1 MHSVL
6 PAPLLD
12 ITRVSAGYGSLTV
25 LRDVSIG
32 IRPGTVVGIIGPN
45 GHGKTTL
52 MNAISGFVRLSKG
65 NIRLDGQRIDGLP
78 PHRIAAGGIAHIP
91 QGDLVFPDL
100 TVSENLSMGAYLE
113 RSADRRRERLDYV
126 YSIFPK
132 LEQRSNQCASSLSG
146 GERRMLAIGRG
157 LMGDSRLLLVDE
169 PSLGLAPIIIE
180 QIYAALRE
188 LKKSGRTILIVE
200 ENPARFTDLADEVHL
215 LDNGTVVWRGHPSEL
230 EHNEALLQTYLGA

>member
-1 MHSVL
+1 MHSGL

-12 ITRVSAGYGSLTV
+12 ITRVSAGYGSFTV
-25 LRDVSIG
+25 LRDVSIS
-32 IRPGTVVGIIGPN
+32 IRPGTVFGIIGPN

-65 NIRLDGQRIDGLP
+65 SIRLGGQRIDGLP
-78 PHRIAAGGIAHIP
+78 PHRIAASGVAHIP

-100 TVSENLSMGAYLE
+100 SVFENLSMGAYLE
-113 RSADRRRERLDYV
+113 RSAARQRERLDYV

-132 LEQRSNQCASSLSG
+132 LGQRSNQCASSLSG

-180 QIYAALRE
+180 QIYEVLRV
-188 LKKSGRTILIVE
+188 LKKKRPDDSGGGGKSCPPHR
-200 ENPARFTDLADEVHL
+200 PGR
-215 LDNGTVVWRGHPSEL
+215 
-230 EHNEALLQTYLGA
+230 

>member
-1 MHSVL
+1 MHSFL
-6 PAPLLD
+6 PTPMLD
-12 ITRVSAGYGSLTV
+12 IAQISAGYGSVTV
-25 LRDVSIG
+25 LRDVSIS

-52 MNAISGFVRLSKG
+52 MNVISGFVKLSRG
-65 NIRLDGQRIDGLP
+65 RIHLDGERIDGLP
-78 PHRIAAGGIAHIP
+78 PHKVAVAGVAHIP

-100 TVSENLSMGAYLE
+100 SVFENLSMGAYLDP
-113 RSADRRRERLDYV
+113 SAQRRRERLEYV

-132 LEQRSNQCASSLSG
+132 LAQRSTQCASSLSG

-180 QIYAALRE
+180 QIYEVLRE
-188 LKKSGRTILIVE
+188 LKKSGRTILVVE
-200 ENPARFTDLADEVHL
+200 ENPARFADLADEVHL
-215 LDNGTVVWRGHPSEL
+215 LDNGAVVWRGRPSDL
-230 EHNEALLQTYLGA
+230 EHNDALLDTYLGA